1 MASTVRVVHYINQF
15 FAGIGGEEE
24 AYHPLEVR
32 DGPVGPGRALQQA
45 LGDQGTVVGT
55 IIAGDNYFVEE
66 QEEALPKTREAFDQ
80 LKPDLVVAGP
90 AFDAGRYGLACAL
103 VCKLAAERNIAAVTG
118 MDPENVGVLTYRRD
132 IFAVPTGISTSELA
146 SAMGKMAALGLKLS
160 RGEELGAALEEG
172 YVPRGFRRPVIRKKL
187 GYERAVEMLI
197 ARATDKPFVSEVQV
211 KSYESIA
218 PAPPVESMSDAT
230 LALITSGGLVPRGNP
245 DRLVSGH
252 ATDCFKYSIDGL
264 DALSV
269 DDWESVHGGFN
280 TTYLNTVNPN
290 YALPLPRCRELERQG
305 VFKKL
310 YPYYFATTGNGT
322 AVTDA
327 RHMGAE
333 IAEELISADVK
344 GALLVAT

>member
-1 MASTVRVVHYINQF
+1 MGTTIRVVHYINQF
-15 FAGIGGEEE
+15 FAGIGGEEH

-32 DGPVGPGRALQQA
+32 DGPIGPGRALQQA

-55 IIAGDNYFVEE
+55 IVAGDNYFVEE

-90 AFDAGRYGLACAL
+90 AFEAGRYGLACAL
-103 VCKLAAERNIAAVTG
+103 VCKLAGEQDIAAVTG
-118 MDPENVGVLTYRRD
+118 MEPENVGVLTYRGD

-146 SAMGKMAALGLKLS
+146 SAMAKMAALGLKLS
-160 RGEELGAALEEG
+160 RGDVLGAALEEG
-172 YVPRGFRRPVIRKKL
+172 YIPRGFRHPVIKEQL

-197 ARATDKPFVSEVQV
+197 ARATDKPFISEVQV

-230 LALITSGGLVPRGNP
+230 IALVTSGGLVPRGNP

-280 TTYLNTVNPN
+280 TTFINTVNPN
-290 YALPLPRCRELERQG
+290 YVLPLPRGRELEKQG

-310 YPYYFATTGNGT
+310 YPNFFATTGNGT

-327 RHMGAE
+327 RRMGAE
-333 IAEELISADVK
+333 IAEELVEAGVN
-344 GALLVAT
+344 GVLLVAT